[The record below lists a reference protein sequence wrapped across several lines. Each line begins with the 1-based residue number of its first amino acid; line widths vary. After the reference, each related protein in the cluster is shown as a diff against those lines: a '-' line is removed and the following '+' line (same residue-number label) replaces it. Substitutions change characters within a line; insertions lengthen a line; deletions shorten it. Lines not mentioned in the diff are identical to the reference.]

1 MCYSRNVSHENKKQ
15 TIVFIVLDAIVILFL
30 IVLCGL
36 GKFQACL
43 ISFIGC
49 FFASLIPLTF
59 HWMGQLK
66 MDSKAVVLLLN
77 GLRFVILVLACL
89 LPGVVWNYVGDFR
102 AVVNVFYIFT
112 GAIDA
117 FLVYII
123 VVVNTLI
130 EDRKAEKKDKKSK

>member
-1 MCYSRNVSHENKKQ
+1 MTKKISRKEL
-15 TIVFIVLDAIVILFL
+15 IFLGLDGLVLLFL
-30 IVLCGL
+30 IILLGL
-36 GKFQACL
+36 GKYQACL
-43 ISFIGC
+43 ISAIGC

-59 HWMGQLK
+59 RWMGQLK